1 MKKYFLSEY
10 SQLIDEFAWFRKGDV
25 MIIARVA
32 RQLGRDYMA
41 DITNRKFQLINSK
54 KASL

>member
-1 MKKYFLSEY
+1 MKRYSLSEY
-10 SQLIDEFAWFRKGDV
+10 SMMIDEFAWYRRGDV

-41 DITNRKFQLINSK
+41 DITERKLQLINSK
-54 KASL
+54 KAS